1 GTSLR
6 SWPEDGEGSETTPLP
21 SLYCTAQERGRD
33 LNLEGARGGARLRGH
48 ASCPHGNRPPRHGP
62 PRIRLGPRQSEKKE
76 KRRPCLEFSQLS
88 IKDSFRD
95 LFVPKMKMFLMMYTR
110 SNLIRAEPLFEMDN
124 SLNVNFNT
132 NKKTVWL
139 IHGYRPM
146 GSTPLWL
153 QNFLRILLNQ
163 DDINIIVVD
172 WNQGATTFIYN
183 RAVKNTRKVAV
194 SLRRYIQ
201 NLLKHGASLDSF
213 HFIGVS
219 LGAHISGFVGK
230 IFQGQLG
237 RITGLDPAGPKFSGK
252 PSNGRLDYTDAKF
265 VDVIHSDTN
274 GLGIKEPLGHI
285 DFYPNGG
292 KEQPGCPKSIFSGI
306 EFIKCDHQRA
316 VYLFMAALETNCNFI
331 SFPCPSYKDYK
342 IGSCVDCDGF
352 KKKSCPRLGYQ
363 AELWRDVLKERIER
377 KSLRTT
383 VFGYYW
389 YKSILHIIAMN
400 KTMKNGYITFKLLNQ
415 LGITEFPRLYEKN
428 KTFYKFQ
435 EVKIL
440 AQFLN
445 DVVNISSIALAYFQ
459 SSNQQCSTCKYS
471 IQRLMLKSLTY
482 PERTQS
488 VLLIH

>member
-1 GTSLR
+1 MRFQMRVYIFLCLMCWAR
-6 SWPEDGEGSETTPLP
+6 SE
-21 SLYCTAQERGRD
+21 
-33 LNLEGARGGARLRGH
+33 N
-48 ASCPHGNRPPRHGP
+48 
-62 PRIRLGPRQSEKKE
+62 KK
-76 KRRPCLEFSQLS
+76 PCLKFSQLS

-95 LFVPKMKMFLMMYTR
+95 LFNPRIETFLMMYTR
-110 SNLIRAEPLFEMDN
+110 NNINCAEPLFEQDN

-146 GSTPLWL
+146 GSTPTWL

-172 WNQGATTFIYN
+172 WNRGATTFIYD
-183 RAVKNTRKVAV
+183 RAVKNTRRVAV
-194 SLRRYIQ
+194 SLSEHVQ
-201 NLLKHGASLDSF
+201 KLLKHGATLDSF
-213 HFIGVS
+213 HFIGMS
-219 LGAHISGFVGK
+219 LGAHVSGFVGK
-230 IFQGQLG
+230 IFHGQLG

-265 VDVIHSDTN
+265 VDVIHSDIN

-292 KEQPGCPKSIFSGI
+292 KTQPGCPKSIFSGVQ
-306 EFIKCDHQRA
+306 FIKCDHQRA
-316 VYLFMAALETNCNFI
+316 VYLFMATLETNCNFI
-331 SFPCPSYKDYK
+331 SLPCYSYGDYK
-342 IGSCVDCDGF
+342 TGSCVDCDDF

-363 AELWRDVLKERIER
+363 AELWKDVLKERLE

-383 VFGYYW
+383 VFLDTTAYYFVL
-389 YKSILHIIAMN
+389 SIIVLN
-400 KTMKNGYITFKLLNQ
+400 NTMMDGYITFKLLNH
-415 LGITEFPRLYEKN
+415 LGVIEKPRLYEKN
-428 KTFYKFQ
+428 KSFYKFQ

-445 DVVNISSIALAYFQ
+445 DVNISRISLAYYR

-482 PERTQS
+482 PERPPLCKYDF
-488 VLLIH
+488 VLKESEEIFLSPCACTPEEV